1 MNGGKSIKI
10 FQHINIYDIE
20 VVGMRI
26 TTWALVLIRHLYM
39 PKRNLTKIH
48 RVGYH
53 KCKVYSD
60 IEDTSNSNRVEPPN
74 SICTAVRV
82 GRVRIG
88 QK

>member
-1 MNGGKSIKI
+1 
-10 FQHINIYDIE
+10 
-20 VVGMRI
+20 MRI
-26 TTWALVLIRHLYM
+26 TTQVLVLIRRLYM

-48 RVGYH
+48 GGGYH
-53 KCKVYSD
+53 KYKVYSD
-60 IEDTSNSNRVEPPN
+60 IEDTRSSNRVESPN